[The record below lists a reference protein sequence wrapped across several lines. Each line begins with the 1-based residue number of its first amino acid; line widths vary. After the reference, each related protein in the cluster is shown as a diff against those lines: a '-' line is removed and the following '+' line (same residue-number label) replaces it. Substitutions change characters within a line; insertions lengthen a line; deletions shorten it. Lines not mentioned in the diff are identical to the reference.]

1 MVGKVQANT
10 LIQAQPIIELLHVW
24 STENE
29 LAALGAFKEAT
40 VADGANWS
48 DYSIG
53 NNMVGLQAEFTERV
67 AIGAPPNIVQWIVS
81 TEMKVLVENGVFR
94 LVEDKNQFYK
104 ENLLP
109 EIYELIEMD
118 GGLSG
123 IPVGIHIQNHIAYN
137 TDILERF
144 NLRQAESWEQLIGYG
159 DILAEKG
166 IKLIAVSDYP
176 WQLRTLFISI
186 LSSILT
192 ADEFQTFQTETLP
205 LIQLRDK
212 IEEALE
218 IFFALKQYANTDGYN
233 LHWQKATMIVDQ
245 GKALV
250 QVLGDFIA
258 PEFSHPNIACDLS
271 PQAKYPIWGVDSIA
285 LVKTD
290 DKNLLAG
297 QALLIEKINQPDV
310 ISKYINMKGGLPALT
325 NIKTIN
331 MSNCASTVNEKWI
344 AANQRVWIG
353 GDHWLKR
360 LAVLGEMLNQFWQN
374 SSADA
379 KSSSQ
384 RLVDT
389 MVLY

>member
-1 MVGKVQANT
+1 MVGKSQANT
-10 LIQAQPIIELLHVW
+10 LSQAQPIIELLHVW

-29 LAALGAFKEAT
+29 LAALAAFKEAT
-40 VADGANWS
+40 IADGASWS

-67 AIGAPPNIVQWIVS
+67 AIGAPPNIVQWILS

-104 ENLLP
+104 KNLLP
-109 EIYELIEMD
+109 EIYELIKMD

-137 TDILERF
+137 TDLLDRF
-144 NLRQAESWEQLIGYG
+144 NLSQAESWEQLIGYG
-159 DILAEKG
+159 DLLAEKG
-166 IKLIAVSDYP
+166 IRLIAVSDYP

-192 ADEFQTFQTETLP
+192 ADEFQTFQSETLP

-212 IEEALE
+212 IEKALE
-218 IFFALKQYANTDGYN
+218 IFFALKQYSNNDSYN
-233 LHWQKATMIVDQ
+233 LHWQKATMIVDE

-258 PEFSHPNIACDLS
+258 PEFSHTNISCDLT
-271 PQAKYPIWGVDSIA
+271 PQANYPIWGVDSIA
-285 LVKTD
+285 LVNTD
-290 DKNLLAG
+290 DTNLLAG
-297 QALLIEKINQPDV
+297 QELLIEKINKPDV
-310 ISKYINMKGGLPALT
+310 ISNYINRKGGLPALT
-325 NIKTIN
+325 NIKAIN
-331 MSNCASTVNEKWI
+331 MSDCASAVNEKWI